1 MNKHSVGK
9 RLKDKNIRN
18 SEYYSMTETFDNLY
32 QRAKN
37 KENFRQLMKIIVSEK
52 NILLAYRN
60 IKRNKGSRTPSVD
73 KITIKTV
80 EKMSQEFC

>member
-52 NILLAYRN
+52 NILLA
-60 IKRNKGSRTPSVD
+60 K
-73 KITIKTV
+73 
-80 EKMSQEFC
+80 